1 MTEPTYLTTDVSTV
15 PAELMHACPYCQS
28 YAMKELR
35 THADRRQL
43 SDNEVELCSIDM
55 LCSVCSRTSTRRTIK
70 SDIGIYD
77 EVVRGGTR
85 YE

>member
-1 MTEPTYLTTDVSTV
+1 MSEPAYLSTDVSTV
-15 PAELMHACPYCQS
+15 PAALMQACPYCQS
-28 YAMKELR
+28 HSMKELR
-35 THADRRQL
+35 THADSRQL

-70 SDIGIYD
+70 SDIGIDD